1 MSPKISK
8 RAVTV
13 DLSFF
18 GEGSVVEHPK
28 GVFKGGVPDP
38 VISSQ
43 LGFNVLPELP
53 SDDADSTVP
62 AFEGYEGSLQVN
74 LWGTSDDYRALG
86 RYLLAIAELDTA
98 ADPGF
103 HQHHE
108 DIQSSDGRTRLNLI
122 VRKVL

>member
-1 MSPKISK
+1 MSPQISK

-13 DLSFF
+13 DLCFF
-18 GEGSVVEHPK
+18 GNGRVVEHPK
-28 GVFKGGVPDP
+28 NVFNGGVPDP
-38 VISSQ
+38 VLGPQ
-43 LGFNVLPELP
+43 LGFNVLPETP
-53 SDDADSTVP
+53 SEVADSTVP
-62 AFEGYEGSLQVN
+62 DLDGYEGALQVN

-86 RYLLAIAELDTA
+86 RYLLAIAELDTT

-108 DIQSSDGRTRLNLI
+108 GLQSSDGRTRLNLI